1 MPSDRIQRRVD
12 RLLDQ
17 AEEAAD
23 QNNWQLV
30 ADHARMVLTVD
41 PENEDALSMIA
52 MVEQHSGVTTSPG
65 AAAPSPNVASPSD
78 GAPVPAPTPDVEAA
92 DPTPQTA
99 APEPAPLSPPTEDEP
114 PPTDKSGRVM
124 PLSFVDGRYKVVR
137 FLGEGGKK
145 LVYLAH
151 DTLLD
156 RDVAFGLIKAEAL
169 DDASLQ
175 RVTREAQAIGRL
187 GDHPNIMPIY
197 DMGMEGR
204 QPYMIQPVM
213 GGGDVEAL
221 IEDAEDNRLPLAR
234 ALEISIAV
242 AEGLVFAHSHGI
254 VHRDLKP
261 GNVWLSEDG
270 QARIG
275 DFGLALSSGRSRL
288 TREGMMVGTVSY
300 MPPEQATGGVV
311 TERSDLYSLGAMIY
325 ELVTGR
331 TPFIGDDEFAIIG
344 QHINTPPVSPS
355 WHNPSCPRPLDAL
368 VMSMLAKNPDERPQ
382 DASVVLAELKAIDP
396 TKIPDAAGQTGE
408 GGIDG
413 DGDAFIGRVY
423 EMEQLKAG
431 YEDASNGQGRMM
443 TLVGE
448 PGIGKTRMA
457 HEFAASIELRGG
469 QVLWGR
475 CYESEGAPP
484 HWPWIQAMRQYVRD
498 RDPAELRRELGTG
511 ASAIAEIISDVR
523 DRLPDI
529 PVLKQGDDSDAARF
543 RLYDAIATFLKSAA
557 REKPIVLVLDDL
569 HWADRPTLRL
579 LEFMGRELNGSNILL
594 LGTYRD
600 VEINRQHP
608 LSQALGDL
616 IRDSRFERLVL
627 SGLSRED
634 VGYFIEVVGGMKP
647 LEILVDKVFDQTEGN
662 PLFVTEVVRLLVE
675 DGQLV
680 PANKNKRDWNV
691 AIPQGV
697 REVVGRRLD
706 RLSDECARVLTTA
719 AVIGRTFQLA
729 QLDRLIED
737 MTEDGLL
744 DTLEEALELR
754 LIEEVSG
761 KVGEYYFAQALTRD
775 TLSEEMSLTRRVRLH
790 ARIAAVME
798 DLYGADAKDH
808 ADELVKHFDMARS
821 VVGTEKLIEYSIIA
835 GNKALETGAFS
846 RALGYFELAM
856 DASGGQAPSARNAE
870 ILAGLGRAQIA
881 TLERQNLQRGVSTLR
896 DGFEAYMRSG
906 DVESALSLAEG
917 DVEPVTGVTRV
928 NEFISRA
935 LEVAP
940 PDSIHAGRLY
950 ARLGDALGTE
960 KADYDAAR
968 SAFGKAI
975 EIAREKSDRSL
986 EMMTLINAAVV
997 DGHHCDYAEA
1007 ADKAAQAVEAATAA
1021 LDPGTELRA
1030 RMRTV
1035 VSLLK
1040 AGRIDDV
1047 SAHISAMKSLVEADG
1062 SQRDSEEVLLIE
1074 QGYFLVTGQWYE
1086 AGLANTRLLEM
1097 TSDPI
1102 ALGEKAVLE
1111 AHQGNAESSD
1121 GYLVRLLDAMS
1132 LTPAGP
1138 SYWYAMPALVL
1149 PLVARLTGDQSR
1161 LSAAKQI
1168 SESIIES
1175 SSASPERQLYAR
1187 AGMALS
1193 AVLEKDS
1200 DAASDYYDVILAAR
1214 KSSFM
1219 IGMLLNIDHLLG
1231 LLAMTRGDSD
1241 TAASHLE
1248 DGLKFCEDAGYQPEM
1263 AWICADLSILLADM
1277 DDDGNADRIVELQ
1290 DKAIEVARTLG
1301 MNPILEQV
1309 IAHREILKA

>member
-1 MPSDRIQRRVD
+1 MPSDRIKRRID

-23 QNNWQLV
+23 QNDWQLV
-30 ADHARMVLTVD
+30 YDHARMVLTAD
-41 PENEDALSMIA
+41 PENEDALSMLA
-52 MVEQHSGVTTSPG
+52 MVEQQSAVTLQSNDASTASSDGVTAEVSSE
-65 AAAPSPNVASPSD
+65 AAVAATHDTADASVPNVSPPSSP
-78 GAPVPAPTPDVEAA
+78 APVIEKVPPARPERVIPD
-92 DPTPQTA
+92 
-99 APEPAPLSPPTEDEP
+99 
-114 PPTDKSGRVM
+114 
-124 PLSFVDGRYKVVR
+124 SFADGRYKVVR

-187 GDHPNIMPIY
+187 GDHPSIMPIY
-197 DMGMEGR
+197 DFGMEGR

-234 ALEISIAV
+234 ALEVAIAV
-242 AEGLVFAHSHGI
+242 ADGLVFAHSHGI

-261 GNVWLSEDG
+261 GNVWLSDDG

-275 DFGLALSSGRSRL
+275 DFGLALASGRSRL

-331 TPFIGDDEFAIIG
+331 TPFIGDDEFAIIS
-344 QHINTPPVSPS
+344 QHINTPPVSPI
-355 WHNPSCPRPLDAL
+355 WHNAACPRPLDAL
-368 VMSMLAKNPDERPQ
+368 IMSMLAKNPDERPP
-382 DASVVLAELKAIDP
+382 DATVVLAELKAIDP
-396 TKIPDAAGQTGE
+396 TKIQDAPGQASTGDF
-408 GGIDG
+408 DG
-413 DGDAFIGRVY
+413 SGDAFIGRSS
-423 EMEQLKAG
+423 EIEQLKAG
-431 YEDASNGQGRMM
+431 YEDASNAQGRMM

-475 CYESEGAPP
+475 CYESDGAPP
-484 HWPWIQAMRQYVRD
+484 HWPWIQALRQYVQD
-498 RDPAELRRELGTG
+498 RDPTELRRELGTG
-511 ASAIAEIISDVR
+511 ASAIAEIVSDVR
-523 DRLPDI
+523 NRLPDI
-529 PVLKQGDDSDAARF
+529 PVSSQAEDGDAARF
-543 RLYDAIATFLKSAA
+543 RLYDAIATFLKTAA

-569 HWADRPTLRL
+569 HWADRASLRL
-579 LEFMGRELNGSNILL
+579 LEFLGRELNGSRILL

-600 VEINRQHP
+600 VDINRQHP

-627 SGLSRED
+627 AGLSRED

-647 LEILVDKVFDQTEGN
+647 QEVLIDKVFDQTEGN

-706 RLSDECARVLTTA
+706 HLSDECTKVLTTA

-737 MTEDGLL
+737 MTEDRLL

-754 LIEEVSG
+754 LIEEVPG
-761 KVGEYYFAQALTRD
+761 RVGEYYFAHVLTRD
-775 TLSEEMSLTRRVRLH
+775 TLSEEISLTRRVRLH
-790 ARIAAVME
+790 ARIAAAME
-798 DLYGADAKDH
+798 DIYGTAARDH
-808 ADELVKHFDMARS
+808 AEELAEHFDMART
-821 VVGTEKLIEYSIIA
+821 VVGTEKLIDYSTIA
-835 GNKALETGAFS
+835 GNKALDVGAFS
-846 RALGYFELAM
+846 RALGHFEMAMNATGSQTPLA
-856 DASGGQAPSARNAE
+856 QNAD

-881 TLERQNLQRGVSTLR
+881 TLERHQLQRGVSTLR
-896 DGFEAYMRSG
+896 DGFEAYVRSG
-906 DVESALSLAEG
+906 NIEAALSLAEG

-960 KADYDAAR
+960 KADYENAR
-968 SAFGKAI
+968 VAFEKAI
-975 EIAREKSDRSL
+975 DIARKKSDKPL
-986 EMMTLINAAVV
+986 EMMTLINASVV
-997 DGHHCDYAEA
+997 DGHHSDYAA
-1007 ADKAAQAVEAATAA
+1007 AAEKSAQAVAAAIA
-1021 LDPGTELRA
+1021 MREPGAEMRA
-1030 RMRTV
+1030 RMKAV
-1035 VSLLK
+1035 MALLK
-1040 AGRIDDV
+1040 VGRTDEVPDHFSTI
-1047 SAHISAMKSLVEADG
+1047 KKLVETYG

-1074 QGYFLVTGQWYE
+1074 QGYFLVTGQWYK
-1086 AGLANTRLLEM
+1086 AGLANTRLLDM

-1111 AHQGNAESSD
+1111 AHHGNAEVSD

-1132 LTPAGP
+1132 LTPVGP
-1138 SYWYAMPALVL
+1138 SYWYAMPALVV
-1149 PLVARLTGDQSR
+1149 PLVARLTGDESR
-1161 LSAAKQI
+1161 ISAAKQI
-1168 SESIIES
+1168 SESVMRS
-1175 SSASPERQLYAR
+1175 TTASPERQLYAR
-1187 AGMALS
+1187 AGMALA
-1193 AVLEKDS
+1193 AVAEKDS
-1200 DAASDYYDVILAAR
+1200 VAASDHYESILAAR
-1214 KSSFM
+1214 HTSFM

-1231 LLAMTRGDSD
+1231 LLAMAKGDSKS
-1241 TAASHLE
+1241 AIAHME
-1248 DGLKFCEDAGYQPEM
+1248 EGLKFCEKAGYRPEM
-1263 AWICADLSILLADM
+1263 AWICADLSNLLADA
-1277 DDDGNADRIVELQ
+1277 DTDANVDRIVELQ
-1290 DKAIEVARTLG
+1290 DKAIEVARKLG
-1301 MNPILEQV
+1301 MTPILEQV